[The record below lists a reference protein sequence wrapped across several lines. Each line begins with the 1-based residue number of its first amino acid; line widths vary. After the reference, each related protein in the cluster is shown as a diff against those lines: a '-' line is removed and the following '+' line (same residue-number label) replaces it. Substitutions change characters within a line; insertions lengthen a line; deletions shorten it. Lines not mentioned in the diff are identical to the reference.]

1 MTITKTPFGTF
12 WNRAI
17 TCYTLENHQGISVNI
32 LDYGGIIQSLKAPGR
47 NGAADI
53 ILGFDSL
60 YDYLKGH
67 PFFGAI
73 AGRVANRIPDGR
85 FAIDDREYQLSVN
98 APFANHLHGGF
109 RGFDK
114 FVWDSEADTDGDTMV
129 LRLHRISPDG
139 EEGYPGTL
147 DTTITYTLSSE
158 NVLGFEVSATV
169 DKPTIVNIVQH
180 SYINMA
186 GHDSGDVTGQ
196 ELSIAAGLVT
206 PTNDRLCPTGEIM
219 DVTGTPYDLRRPAV
233 LGAAFEKTDGVFDLN
248 YVLDPTKTGL
258 KPCARFRDPGSG
270 RVLTIA
276 TTLPGVQF
284 YNGHK
289 ILEQNQVGKGG
300 YRYPRWA
307 GICLETQ
314 GFPNAVNHDNFPS
327 MVLRPGERYAHKTT
341 YAFSCD

>member
-1 MTITKTPFGTF
+1 MTIKKTPFGKF
-12 WNRAI
+12 WNRDVS
-17 TCYTLENHQGISVNI
+17 CYTLENPGGISVNI
-32 LDYGGIIQSLKAPGR
+32 LDYGAIIQSLKTPGS
-47 NGAADI
+47 NGDADI
-53 ILGFDSL
+53 ILGFDTL

-85 FAIDDREYQLSVN
+85 FAIDDTEYQLSIN
-98 APFANHLHGGF
+98 APFDNHLHGGF

-114 FVWDSEADTDGDTMV
+114 YVWDSETSTEGDTMV
-129 LRLHRISPDG
+129 VRLHRISPDG

-147 DTTITYTLSSE
+147 DTTIIYTLNSE
-158 NVLGFEVSATV
+158 NVLGFEVEAIA
-169 DKPTIVNIVQH
+169 DKSTIVNIVQH

-186 GHDSGDVTGQ
+186 GHDTGDVTGQ
-196 ELSIAAGLVT
+196 ELSIAADKVT
-206 PTNDRLCPTGEIM
+206 PTNDRICPTGEIM
-219 DVTGTPYDLRRPAV
+219 DVTGTPFDLRQSTV
-233 LGAAFEKTDGVFDLN
+233 LEAAFEKTDGVFDIN
-248 YVLDPTKTGL
+248 YVLDSTKPGL
-258 KPCARFRDPGSG
+258 KPCARLRDPNSG
-270 RVLTIA
+270 RIMTIA

-289 ILEQNQVGKGG
+289 IFEQNQVGKGG

-327 MVLRPGERYAHKTT
+327 MVLRPGEVYSHKTT
-341 YAFSCD
+341 YALSYD